1 MTYKNKCLKAL
12 NSEDFFIKSRDN
24 QFYAKIYK
32 DYGDILLDNFS
43 TAYVYTS
50 KDNKSEPKTRI
61 LSIITYDKKSYKKD
75 CKANEISSIDGNK
88 IFSPVKNKPYSVEIA
103 GVLSIDHD
111 ACERIA
117 RKSHNLYRKIRL
129 EFEREFTNRTMIR
142 EMKNESKQN
151 SNI

>member
-24 QFYAKIYK
+24 QFYAKTYR

-75 CKANEISSIDGNK
+75 CKANEISSTDGNK
-88 IFSPVKNKPYSVEIA
+88 IFSPVKNKSYSLEIA
-103 GVLSIDHD
+103 SLLSIDHD
-111 ACERIA
+111 TCERIA
-117 RKSHNLYRKIRL
+117 RKSDNLYRKIRL
-129 EFEREFTNRTMIR
+129 EFEREFTKGIWI
-142 EMKNESKQN
+142 E
-151 SNI
+151 

>member
-24 QFYAKIYK
+24 QFYAKTYR

-50 KDNKSEPKTRI
+50 EDNKSEPKTRI

-75 CKANEISSIDGNK
+75 CKANEISSTDGNK

-111 ACERIA
+111 ACESIA
-117 RKSHNLYRKIRL
+117 RKSDNLYRKIRL
-129 EFEREFTNRTMIR
+129 DLDREFTKWIWH
-142 EMKNESKQN
+142 K
-151 SNI
+151 

>member
-12 NSEDFFIKSRDN
+12 NSEDFFIKSRNN
-24 QFYAKIYK
+24 QFYAKTYR

-43 TAYVYTS
+43 TAYVYIS
-50 KDNKSEPKTRI
+50 KDNKEMKTRI
-61 LSIITYDKKSYKKD
+61 LSIITYDKKSYEKD

-111 ACERIA
+111 ACEKIA
-117 RKSHNLYRKIRL
+117 RKSHSLYRKIRL
-129 EFEREFTNRTMIR
+129 EFEREFTKGIWI
-142 EMKNESKQN
+142 E
-151 SNI
+151 

>member
-24 QFYAKIYK
+24 QFYAKTYK

-61 LSIITYDKKSYKKD
+61 LSIIIYDKKLYEKD
-75 CKANEISSIDGNK
+75 CKAHEISSINSNK
-88 IFSPVKNKPYSVEIA
+88 IFSTDSPSSLST
-103 GVLSIDHD
+103 LSIKRPISLDSFD
-111 ACERIA
+111 
-117 RKSHNLYRKIRL
+117 SSL
-129 EFEREFTNRTMIR
+129 
-142 EMKNESKQN
+142 
-151 SNI
+151 

>member
-12 NSEDFFIKSRDN
+12 NSEYFFTKSRDN
-24 QFYAKIYK
+24 QFYAKTYR

-50 KDNKSEPKTRI
+50 KDNKEMKTRI
-61 LSIITYDKKSYKKD
+61 LSIITYDKKSYEID
-75 CKANEISSIDGNK
+75 CKDNEISSIDGNK

-103 GVLSIDHD
+103 SILSIDHD

-117 RKSHNLYRKIRL
+117 SKSRSLYRKIRL
-129 EFEREFTNRTMIR
+129 EFEREFTKGIWH
-142 EMKNESKQN
+142 K
-151 SNI
+151 

>member
-24 QFYAKIYK
+24 QFYAKTHK

-50 KDNKSEPKTRI
+50 KDNKEMKTRI

-75 CKANEISSIDGNK
+75 CKANEIYSIDRNK

-103 GVLSIDHD
+103 GILSIDHN
-111 ACERIA
+111 ACEKIA
-117 RKSHNLYRKIRL
+117 RKSDNLYRKIRL
-129 EFEREFTNRTMIR
+129 EFEREFTKGIWI
-142 EMKNESKQN
+142 E
-151 SNI
+151 

>member
-24 QFYAKIYK
+24 QFYAKTYK

-50 KDNKSEPKTRI
+50 EHKTRI
-61 LSIITYDKKSYKKD
+61 LYIITYDKKSYEKD
-75 CKANEISSIDGNK
+75 CKANEIYSIDGNK

-117 RKSHNLYRKIRL
+117 RKSDNLYRKIRL
-129 EFEREFTNRTMIR
+129 EFEREFTKGIWI
-142 EMKNESKQN
+142 E
-151 SNI
+151 

>member
-24 QFYAKIYK
+24 QFYAKTHK

-50 KDNKSEPKTRI
+50 KDNKEMKTRI

-75 CKANEISSIDGNK
+75 CKANEIYSIDRNK
-88 IFSPVKNKPYSVEIA
+88 IFSPVKNKPYLVEIA
-103 GVLSIDHD
+103 GILSIDHN
-111 ACERIA
+111 ACEKIA
-117 RKSHNLYRKIRL
+117 RKSDNLYRKIRL
-129 EFEREFTNRTMIR
+129 EFEREFTKGIWI
-142 EMKNESKQN
+142 E
-151 SNI
+151 

>member
-24 QFYAKIYK
+24 QFYAKTYK

-75 CKANEISSIDGNK
+75 CKANEISSTDGNR
-88 IFSPVKNKPYSVEIA
+88 IFSPVQNKSYSIEIA
-103 GVLSIDHD
+103 GVLSIYHN
-111 ACERIA
+111 ACESIA
-117 RKSHNLYRKIRL
+117 RKSDNLYRKIRL
-129 EFEREFTNRTMIR
+129 EFEREFTKGIWI
-142 EMKNESKQN
+142 E
-151 SNI
+151 

>member
-24 QFYAKIYK
+24 QFYAKTYR

-43 TAYVYTS
+43 TAYVYIS
-50 KDNKSEPKTRI
+50 KDNKEMKTRI
-61 LSIITYDKKSYKKD
+61 LAIITYDKKSYEKD
-75 CKANEISSIDGNK
+75 CKAHEISSIDDNK

-103 GVLSIDHD
+103 GVLSIDHN

-129 EFEREFTNRTMIR
+129 EFEREFTKGIWI
-142 EMKNESKQN
+142 E
-151 SNI
+151 

>member
-24 QFYAKIYK
+24 QFYAKTYR

-50 KDNKSEPKTRI
+50 KDNKSEPKTKI
-61 LSIITYDKKSYKKD
+61 LSIITYDKKSYEKD
-75 CKANEISSIDGNK
+75 RKANEIYSIDGNK

-103 GVLSIDHD
+103 GVLSIDND
-111 ACERIA
+111 ICF
-117 RKSHNLYRKIRL
+117 KIRNKKFNL
-129 EFEREFTNRTMIR
+129 NRTMIR

-151 SNI
+151 TNIWKV

>member
-24 QFYAKIYK
+24 KFYAKTYR

-43 TAYVYTS
+43 TAYVYIS
-50 KDNKSEPKTRI
+50 KDNKEMKTRI
-61 LSIITYDKKSYKKD
+61 LSIITYDKKSYEKD

-111 ACERIA
+111 ACEKIA
-117 RKSHNLYRKIRL
+117 RKSHSLYRKIRL
-129 EFEREFTNRTMIR
+129 EFEREFTKGIWI
-142 EMKNESKQN
+142 E
-151 SNI
+151 

>member
-24 QFYAKIYK
+24 QFYAKTYR

-43 TAYVYTS
+43 TSYVYTS

-61 LSIITYDKKSYKKD
+61 LSIITYDKESYKID
-75 CKANEISSIDGNK
+75 CKDNEISSIDSNK

-103 GVLSIDHD
+103 GILSIDHD

-117 RKSHNLYRKIRL
+117 SKSHSLYRKIRL
-129 EFEREFTNRTMIR
+129 DLDRELIYKRNLA
-142 EMKNESKQN
+142 
-151 SNI
+151 

>member
-24 QFYAKIYK
+24 QFYAKTYR

-61 LSIITYDKKSYKKD
+61 LSIITYDKKSYEKD

-111 ACERIA
+111 ACEKIA
-117 RKSHNLYRKIRL
+117 RKSHSLYRKIRL
-129 EFEREFTNRTMIR
+129 KLERELIYKRNLEWIR
-142 EMKNESKQN
+142 NH
-151 SNI
+151 

>member
-24 QFYAKIYK
+24 QFYAKTYK

-61 LSIITYDKKSYKKD
+61 LSIITYENNSYEKD
-75 CKANEISSIDGNK
+75 CKSYDISSVDDNR
-88 IFSPVKNKPYSVEIA
+88 IFSPVQNKSYSIEVA
-103 GVLSIDHD
+103 RVLSIDHD
-111 ACERIA
+111 ICEEIA
-117 RKSHNLYRKIRL
+117 VKSHNLYRKIRL
-129 EFEREFTNRTMIR
+129 ELER
-142 EMKNESKQN
+142 
-151 SNI
+151 